1 MIKDLFFIINLFFVL
16 LIYSSCNKN
25 LEAEIPSYI
34 EIEEFNYLNN
44 DSSVIPH
51 TDGYDNYQ
59 STNISDVWVS
69 MNGQTIGVFEMPC
82 TIPILSDGNHS
93 FDLYPGI
100 KVNGI
105 SGSRE
110 KYIFYEKYTTVANLN
125 KAVTQSIIPV
135 TTYKK
140 ETNYKFL
147 EQGQFEIDGTML
159 EKSGLSDTIAII
171 QEDEVFQGKKSAA
184 IYLDTPNTYFDIRTI
199 ENLQNLTENTFL
211 ELNFK
216 SNISFNIG
224 LVIVN
229 SIEQKQ
235 ELIQI
240 YPTNVWKKI
249 YLDLTPII
257 SMGNSLS
264 TYKIYIDGYY
274 DNNQPINAVFI
285 DNLKLVF

>member
-44 DSSVIPH
+44 GSSVIPH

-125 KAVTQSIIPV
+125 KAV
-135 TTYKK
+135 
-140 ETNYKFL
+140 
-147 EQGQFEIDGTML
+147 M
-159 EKSGLSDTIAII
+159 
-171 QEDEVFQGKKSAA
+171 
-184 IYLDTPNTYFDIRTI
+184 
-199 ENLQNLTENTFL
+199 
-211 ELNFK
+211 
-216 SNISFNIG
+216 
-224 LVIVN
+224 
-229 SIEQKQ
+229 
-235 ELIQI
+235 
-240 YPTNVWKKI
+240 
-249 YLDLTPII
+249 
-257 SMGNSLS
+257 
-264 TYKIYIDGYY
+264 
-274 DNNQPINAVFI
+274 
-285 DNLKLVF
+285 